1 MSLPAPTLATAT
13 DLVAWADRLD
23 ARGGLPRLVRRLVLG
38 SQPNARPV
46 GFRAEEGVDLPG
58 WDGVTHGEQGDPFVP
73 PGAAG
78 WELTVRADTKQK
90 ADQGYRD
97 RLRNAAPLVPAD
109 STFVFVT
116 LRRWRDKDKWTAE
129 RRKEGQWRDLRVL
142 DADDLETWLEAKRAV
157 HQWFSRTIGR
167 QPPGCDDLESFWGG
181 WAGATSPT
189 LLPNLLLAGREAV
202 VDDVATWYT
211 SDDATLHIQAESPED
226 AAALFAATV
235 MSLPQPLR
243 DGCIARTVVVRTP
256 QACEE
261 LCSVSDS
268 IVIVPR
274 FDDPETL
281 AKARRLG
288 HRTVTA
294 LPPGLHAPPASGK
307 VVEVKKL
314 SSQVARDRFREL
326 GFDQESASRL
336 ATLARRSL
344 PALRRKLSHD
354 PVPMPTWASSD
365 PPSSLLAIM
374 LAGAWRDTESDT
386 AILARLAQVTPDEI
400 GRVALRH
407 SQGADPLVRKSGSS
421 WYLASRED
429 SWRFLG
435 PQITQADLDR
445 FVAVVP
451 DVLGEVDPR
460 SDLPQDRRWTA
471 LEMRAHSANLRR
483 GLAESLALMGSR
495 GADQS
500 VNPKNL
506 SSRVADTVSDLL
518 ARANANCRH
527 WLSLAPFLPLL
538 AEAAPDVF
546 LDAVEAGLTGSK
558 PVMGLFVPDHDPL
571 FRSPDHTHLLWA
583 LETLAWN
590 PDLLGRVARALSHL
604 AELDPGGKILNR
616 PRKSLRDIFLIW
628 LPGTNAPWERR
639 YSVLQGILDAVPPV
653 GWRLCCDILPHAH
666 DMTGRLPR
674 PVWREWGHA
683 EPVCPTAAAQRAA
696 VAELVSLMLQE
707 ANATSGRW
715 PALTRA
721 LPNLPSEQFG
731 QVVRALEELNVD
743 ALCEEDRNGVYE
755 ATRVTV
761 ARHRRFPSADWALPR
776 EAVDRLCLLESR
788 YAPSDPI
795 SRSAWL
801 FDAAAE
807 LSDRGQADADEQ
819 GTPGIAGRRRGAVE
833 EAYRR
838 NGRRA
843 LEMLLDRARSAWTL
857 GVAVGESEIADED
870 VRPLV
875 HEWLAHSDP
884 RRAEVARSFVGGRS
898 VRRGRQWG
906 EDMFGDS
913 RLSDAQKAQ
922 VLAGMPNDRQ
932 TWQLAES
939 NPEVAREYWRHMLPY
954 AAREGADVEYVARRL
969 LEHGRSFSAAE
980 LLFARLEED
989 PSLDPGLVVDVLEA
1003 GLREGGEDAGGSIEY
1018 EIGKLLDYLVAVES
1032 VDDARLTRLEFGYAA
1047 FLRFVR
1053 PPTSFH
1059 RALAGDPEVFV
1070 WLVTL
1075 IYGRA
1080 GQESGEP
1087 TELER
1092 NRAELAFQV
1101 MDSWSTLPALSA
1113 DGTVNA
1119 TGLCAWVDGAL
1130 AGTSAKGLGDLG
1142 AELVGEV
1149 LSRSPTGADGIWPH
1163 EAVRE
1168 QIERLRDDR
1177 VARGFRHGV
1186 YNGRGIVTK
1195 NPFEGGKQEHELA
1208 GRYGAW
1214 AGAIGDRWPAVGA
1227 VLRQIGEDYR
1237 GDAAREDGESDRRG
1251 DGMV

>member
-1 MSLPAPTLATAT
+1 MFLPSPTLATAT

-58 WDGVTHGEQGDPFVP
+58 WDGVTYGEQGDPFVP
-73 PGAAG
+73 PGPAG
-78 WELTVRADTKQK
+78 WELTVRTDTKQK

-97 RLRNAAPLVPAD
+97 RLRNPAPLVPAD

-129 RRKEGQWRDLRVL
+129 RRVEDQWRDVRVF
-142 DADDLETWLEAKRAV
+142 DADDLQTWLEAKRAV

-167 QPPGCDDLESFWGG
+167 QPLGCDDLESFWES

-211 SDDATLHIQAESPED
+211 SDDAILHIQAESPED

-243 DGCIARTVVVRTP
+243 DRCIARTVVVRTP
-256 QACEE
+256 EACEE

-268 IVIVPR
+268 IVVVPR
-274 FDDPETL
+274 FDDSETL
-281 AKARRLG
+281 AKARRFG

-294 LPPGLHAPPASGK
+294 SLPGFQPSLASGK
-307 VVEVKKL
+307 IVEVKKL
-314 SSQVARDRFREL
+314 SSQVAQDSFRKL
-326 GFDQESASRL
+326 GFDQESAWRL

-354 PVPMPTWASSD
+354 PVSMPTWASPD

-374 LAGAWRDTESDT
+374 LAGAWRDTESDI
-386 AILARLAQVTPDEI
+386 AILARLAQVTPEEI

-407 SQGADPLVRKSGSS
+407 SRGADPLVRKSGSS

-435 PQITQADLDR
+435 PQLTQADLDR

-471 LEMRAHSANLRR
+471 FERRAHSANLRQ
-483 GLAESLALMGSR
+483 GLAESLAVMGSR
-495 GADQS
+495 GGDQS
-500 VNPKNL
+500 LGPRNL
-506 SSRVADTVSDLL
+506 SSCVADTVSDLL
-518 ARANANCRH
+518 ARANEDWRH

-546 LDAVEAGLTGSK
+546 LDAVEAGLTDSK
-558 PVMGLFVPDHDPL
+558 PVMSLFVSDYDPP

-590 PDLLGRVARALSHL
+590 PDLLGRVARALSNL

-616 PRKSLRDIFLIW
+616 PRKSLRDIFLLW
-628 LPGTNAPWERR
+628 LPGTNAPWEQR
-639 YSVLQGILDAVPPV
+639 YSILQGILDAVPRV

-674 PVWREWGHA
+674 PVWREWGDT
-683 EPVCPTAAAQRAA
+683 EPVCPAVAAQRAA
-696 VAELVSLMLQE
+696 VADLVSLMLQE
-707 ANATSGRW
+707 ADATSGRW
-715 PALTRA
+715 PTITQA
-721 LPNLPSEQFG
+721 LPNLPREQFG
-731 QVVRALEELNVD
+731 QVVRALEELDVD
-743 ALCEEDRNGVYE
+743 GLCEEDRKGVYE
-755 ATRVTV
+755 AARVTV

-776 EAVDRLCLLESR
+776 EAVDRLCALESR
-788 YAPSDPI
+788 YAPSDFI
-795 SRSAWL
+795 SRTAWL

-807 LSDRGQADADEQ
+807 LSDRGQADEDEQ
-819 GTPGIAGRRRGAVE
+819 GTAGIAVRRRDAVE
-833 EAYRR
+833 EAYRW

-843 LEMLLDRARSAWTL
+843 LEMLLERARSAWTI
-857 GVAVGESEIADED
+857 GVALGEGEIADED

-884 RRAEVARSFVGGRS
+884 GRAEIARSFVAGRI
-898 VRRGRQWG
+898 VRCGRQWA
-906 EDMFGDS
+906 EDMFGES
-913 RLSDAQKAQ
+913 GLSDAQKAE
-922 VLAGMPNDRQ
+922 VLAGMPNDRP
-932 TWQLAES
+932 TWRLAES
-939 NPEVAREYWRHMLPY
+939 SPEVAREYWRHMLPH
-954 AAREGADVEYVARRL
+954 AAREGADVDYVARRL

-980 LLFARLEED
+980 LLFARLEEEPSPD
-989 PSLDPGLVVDVLEA
+989 PDLVVEVLEA
-1003 GLREGGEDAGGSIEY
+1003 GLREGGGDAGGSIEY
-1018 EIGKLLDYLVAVES
+1018 EIGKLLDYLVAIES

-1053 PPTSFH
+1053 PPRRLH
-1059 RALAGDPEVFV
+1059 RALSGDPETFV
-1070 WLVTL
+1070 WLVAL

-1080 GQESGEP
+1080 GEESGEP

-1092 NRAELAFQV
+1092 NHAELAFQV
-1101 MDSWSTLPALSA
+1101 MDSWSTLPALST
-1113 DGTVNA
+1113 DGTPNA
-1119 TGLCAWVDGAL
+1119 TELGIWVDAAL
-1130 AGTSAKGLGDLG
+1130 AGTSAKGLADLG
-1142 AELVGEV
+1142 GELVGEV

-1168 QIERLRDDR
+1168 QIQRLGDDR
-1177 VARGFRHGV
+1177 VARGFRLGV

-1195 NPFEGGKQEHELA
+1195 NPFEGGEQEHKLA
-1208 GRYGAW
+1208 GRYATW
-1214 AGAIGDRWPAVGA
+1214 ARAVGDRWPAVGA

-1237 GDAAREDGESDRRG
+1237 GDATREDGESDRRG
-1251 DGMV
+1251 NGVV